1 MKLLKIGSV
10 ILLALLLTSC
20 TSNTVK
26 VESGGNETMA
36 NGEIDVKWA
45 PIYTAG
51 GKQII
56 DVNSQEYQDIL
67 VATKI
72 IMLSNI
78 NSDGKV
84 TLTTNGAGYIKDDE
98 SGSTFYLLTLL
109 TNRTDKHITNIHYDI
124 QVVLNSS
131 DEILTEA
138 SFDISADV
146 YGKSIDPNTGYMAL
160 LPFSKAPEKTAGT
173 RYDKNEITVQTNV
186 TYDTVENQ

>member
-1 MKLLKIGSV
+1 MKKVFMGIGLILMVVLVGCTPEQKI
-10 ILLALLLTSC
+10 
-20 TSNTVK
+20 
-26 VESGGNETMA
+26 NETGVNQTM
-36 NGEIDVKWA
+36 NNKDLIVEWA

-109 TNRTDKHITNIHYDI
+109 TNRTDKHITSIHYDI
-124 QVVLNSS
+124 QVVLNASG
-131 DEILTEA
+131 EILTEA
-138 SFDISADV
+138 SFDISDDV

-160 LPFSKAPEKTAGT
+160 LPFSRAPEKTAGT

-186 TYDTVENQ
+186 TYDTVEN